1 MKKSNST
8 KSKPTKGMGNPAAAA
23 AVSSL
28 AKTKAGQDTIST
40 AAKVL
45 KWGFIIAVVGGGF
58 MVGRT
63 IYKHR
68 FVKMSQSRDQPAPNI
83 TASEARLKADNLYNA
98 MVGFGANYEK
108 VKAQLL
114 GVNYNGFVL
123 IYNAFG
129 KRNSAVQNL
138 NPFSGLSLVNKGMT
152 LTEWLLDQFKSSNR
166 LADLRILLPGKF
178 I

>member
-1 MKKSNST
+1 MKSLNNPIATTVITSVAS
-8 KSKPTKGMGNPAAAA
+8 SKTTTN
-23 AVSSL
+23 
-28 AKTKAGQDTIST
+28 
-40 AAKVL
+40 VL
-45 KWGFIIAVVGGGF
+45 KWTLIGGVVVIAGFTALY
-58 MVGRT
+58 

-68 FVKMSQSRDQPAPNI
+68 FVKMLQNRNYDKPNI
-83 TASEARLKADNLYNA
+83 SASEARLKADILYNA

-129 KRNSAVQNL
+129 KRESSLQKL
-138 NPFSGLSLVNKGMT
+138 NPLNFGIVSKGMT

-166 LADLRILLPGKF
+166 LADLRALLLSKF

>member
-1 MKKSNST
+1 MKSLN
-8 KSKPTKGMGNPAAAA
+8 NPIAA
-23 AVSSL
+23 
-28 AKTKAGQDTIST
+28 TTISSVAGSKSIQNT
-40 AAKVL
+40 IKWTFVAGVL
-45 KWGFIIAVVGGGF
+45 IVVGL
-58 MVGRT
+58 T
-63 IYKHR
+63 AHYIYKHR
-68 FVKMSQSRDQPAPNI
+68 FVKMLQNRNYDQPNI
-83 TASEARLKADNLYNA
+83 SFSEARLKADNLYNA

-129 KRNSAVQNL
+129 KRE
-138 NPFSGLSLVNKGMT
+138 SGLQKINPLNFGLVNKGMT

-166 LADLRILLPGKF
+166 LADLRALLPGKF